1 MLSVSIRHDIE
12 YARSG
17 DVAIAYQVVGDGPVD
32 LVFVPFFGNV
42 RGGDAPGAQH
52 GARAVE
58 PARLSRRCPPAPES
72 ADAARSRW
80 GSRQMSEELAQAAPV
95 GALS

>member
-1 MLSVSIRHDIE
+1 MHENVVLSIRHDIE

-42 RGGDAPGAQH
+42 R
-52 GARAVE
+52 
-58 PARLSRRCPPAPES
+58 
-72 ADAARSRW
+72 
-80 GSRQMSEELAQAAPV
+80 
-95 GALS
+95 